1 MAQKITLPGSQD
13 QDPIPQKNLIIA
25 FALMGVAIFGMQYFS
40 PEPAPAP
47 AKPAAQQKAADKK
60 ADASAAN
67 QGGNPAAAPAAVPS
81 GDGTAA
87 AANITA
93 AKEEIVRVE
102 TDLYRVQFSNKGAVV
117 QSWILKKF
125 QDSRGKPL
133 QLAPEAGTDKFGYPF
148 AIQLNGKD
156 LQPNLNWYL
165 YNVKQSAD
173 GLNVEFEYA
182 AGKNRSRKTF
192 QFQKDK
198 YLVQINSELTLD
210 GVPVPHNLAWRGGF
224 GDQHAYN
231 AFGLGQTVR
240 LLPDKSSPDIKSAKD
255 TDGAWSTDIGNFVFA
270 GLQDQ
275 FFAAVVVNRAGK
287 SLELQTTSDKFVA
300 PASTDQAEV
309 PNIGMGIG
317 GSAKNE
323 LTFFI
328 GPKDYHLLGS
338 VDPRL
343 DKLVDFGTWF
353 GIVAKP
359 LFYALNWVNDKYVHN
374 YGWSIIVVTII
385 INLLTLPLKLSSM
398 KSMQKTSLIQ
408 PEIQRINEKYK
419 GISMTDPKAA
429 QKNEELMALY
439 KKHGVN
445 PAGGCLPLFLQM
457 PFLIGF
463 YSVLSVAIE
472 MRQAQWLWVSDLSQ
486 PETLPIRLLPVA
498 MVVTQFLLQKMTP
511 SAGMDPQQQRI
522 MLLMPLMFAFM
533 FYGAS
538 SGLVL
543 YWLTGNVFA
552 MAQQYIYMK
561 LSPQKV
567 TPPSQAVVNVKKKR

>member
-13 QDPIPQKNLIIA
+13 QDPIPQKNLLIA
-25 FALMGVAIFGMQYFS
+25 FGLMGIAIFGMQYFT
-40 PEPAPAP
+40 PAPAP
-47 AKPAAQQKAADKK
+47 APQKPAAQTRPAEKK
-60 ADASAAN
+60 QD
-67 QGGNPAAAPAAVPS
+67 AAPATVAASTPAAPNAPANSPAAV
-81 GDGTAA
+81 TA
-87 AANITA
+87 T
-93 AKEEIVRVE
+93 KEEITRVE
-102 TDLYRVQFSNKGAVV
+102 TDLYRVQFSNKGGVV

-125 QDSRGKPL
+125 KDSKGQPL
-133 QLAPEAGTDKFGYPF
+133 QLAPLGGTDKFGYPF
-148 AIQLNGKD
+148 AIQLNGKE

-165 YNVKQSAD
+165 YNVKQSSD

-182 AGKNRSRKTF
+182 AGNNRSKKSF

-198 YLVQINSELTLD
+198 YLVQVNSELSLN
-210 GVPVPHNLAWRGGF
+210 GAPLEHNLAWRGGF

-255 TDGAWSTDIGNFVFA
+255 ADGAWSTDIGNFVFA

-275 FFAAVVVNRAGK
+275 FFAAVAVNRSGK
-287 SLELQTTSDKFVA
+287 SLELQTTSDRYVA
-300 PASTDQAEV
+300 PASTDNAEV

-317 GSAKNE
+317 GAAKNE
-323 LTFFI
+323 LLFFI
-328 GPKDYHLLGS
+328 GPKDYHILGA

-359 LFYALNWVNDKYVHN
+359 LFYALNWVNDNYVHN
-374 YGWSIIVVTII
+374 YGWSIIAVTII

-398 KSMQKTSLIQ
+398 KSMQQTAIIQ

-419 GISMTDPKAA
+419 GVSMTDPKAA

-439 KKHGVN
+439 KKHNVN

-486 PETLPIRLLPVA
+486 PETLPVRLLPVA
-498 MVVTQFLLQKMTP
+498 MVITQFLLQKMTP

-561 LSPQKV
+561 LSPPKV
-567 TPPSQAVVNVKKKR
+567 TPPSQAVVNVKKKK

>member
-13 QDPIPQKNLIIA
+13 QDPIPQKNLLIA
-25 FALMGVAIFGMQYFS
+25 FALMGVAIFGMQYFT
-40 PEPAPAP
+40 PAPQPAP
-47 AKPAAQQKAADKK
+47 TKPAAQTKPAEKK
-60 ADASAAN
+60 ADTAPPTNIAAT
-67 QGGNPAAAPAAVPS
+67 NPSQPATSTTV
-81 GDGTAA
+81 T
-87 AANITA
+87 NITA

-125 QDSRGKPL
+125 KDSLGGPL
-133 QLAPEAGTDKFGYPF
+133 QLAPLGGTDKFGYPF

-165 YNVKQSAD
+165 YNVKQSPD

-182 AGKNRSRKTF
+182 SGNNRSKKSF
-192 QFQKDK
+192 HFQKDK
-198 YLVQINSELTLD
+198 YLVQINSELTLN
-210 GVPVPHNLAWRGGF
+210 GAPVEHNLAWRGGF

-255 TDGAWSTDIGNFVFA
+255 ADGAWSTDIGNFVFA

-275 FFAAVVVNRAGK
+275 FFAAVAVNRTGK
-287 SLELQTTSDKFVA
+287 SLELQTTSDKYVA
-300 PASTDQAEV
+300 PASTDKVEV

-328 GPKDYHLLGS
+328 GPKDYHILGA

-359 LFYALNWVNDKYVHN
+359 LFYALNWVNDNYVHN
-374 YGWSIIVVTII
+374 YGWSIIVVTVI

-439 KKHGVN
+439 KQHGVN

-486 PETLPIRLLPVA
+486 PETIPIRLLPVT

>member
-1 MAQKITLPGSQD
+1 MAQKITLPGSND
-13 QDPIPQKNLIIA
+13 QDPIPQKNLLIA
-25 FALMGVAIFGMQYFS
+25 FALMGLAVFGMQYFAPAPPAANPAPKPATQTPK
-40 PEPAPAP
+40 PEAPTQMAAPAP
-47 AKPAAQQKAADKK
+47 AGATKTAPPVSPAA
-60 ADASAAN
+60 
-67 QGGNPAAAPAAVPS
+67 
-81 GDGTAA
+81 
-87 AANITA
+87 TA
-93 AKEEIVRVE
+93 AKEEIIKVE

-117 QSWILKKF
+117 HSWILKKYK
-125 QDSRGKPL
+125 DSRGRPL
-133 QLAPEAGTDKFGYPF
+133 QLAPEAGAGKVGYPF
-148 AIQLNGKD
+148 AIQLNGKE
-156 LQPNLNWYL
+156 LAPNLNWYL
-165 YNVKQSAD
+165 YAAKQSPD
-173 GLNVEFEYA
+173 GLSVEFEYA
-182 AGKNRSRKTF
+182 FNNTRSKKTF

-198 YLVQINSELTLD
+198 YVVQITSDLTIN
-210 GVPVPHNLAWRGGF
+210 GAPVEHNLAWRGGF

-240 LLPDKSSPDIKSAKD
+240 LLPDKSAPEIRAAKEV
-255 TDGAWSTDIGNFVFA
+255 DGAWTTDTANFVFA

-275 FFAAVVVNRAGK
+275 YFAAVVVNRFGK
-287 SLELQTTSDKFVA
+287 PIELQTTSDTFVA
-300 PASTDQAEV
+300 PASTDKTPV

-317 GSAKNE
+317 GAAKNDF
-323 LTFFI
+323 LFFI
-328 GPKDYHLLGS
+328 GPKDVQILGA

-343 DKLVDFGTWF
+343 EKLVDFGTWF

-359 LFYALNWVNDKYVHN
+359 LFYALNWVNDKFLHN
-374 YGWSIIVVTII
+374 YGWSIIVVTLI

-419 GISMTDPKAA
+419 GIAMTDPRAA
-429 QKNEELMALY
+429 KKNEEMMELY

-445 PAGGCLPLFLQM
+445 PAGGCLPLLLQM

-472 MRQAQWLWVSDLSQ
+472 MRQAQWLWVGDLSQ

-498 MVVTQFLLQKMTP
+498 MVITQFLLQKMTP

-561 LSPQKV
+561 LSPLKV
-567 TPPSQAVVNVKKKR
+567 TPPSQAVVNVKKKK